1 MVTGIS
7 MLQVAMI
14 LMASVGLMNH
24 VLVIPAVLD
33 TAGRDA
39 WLSALV
45 CLPVL
50 LLWTVCLIVIV
61 KRSGGRPLLEWIR
74 ERTGRAVSGLL
85 RLLLILYLLLA
96 VFVTV
101 KDTVVWSTVSYLPE
115 TPVLSLAVLLLLLC
129 FVAARS
135 GMLCIAVMTG
145 ILLPVIVLL
154 GWFVAFGNVPNK
166 DYTLLLPVLEK
177 GTEPFLH
184 GMTLSLGAQAE
195 VVLFVFLQHHI
206 RTSIRWWHLALL
218 VVILVGLTLGPVTG
232 SIAEFGPVEA
242 AKQRYP
248 AFEQWKLVVFRDNVE
263 RLDFLS
269 IYQWFAGAFI
279 RVSTYLTMLIELLP
293 VKRQRSEDILLLG
306 LTGGLLALCAFPWP
320 DVLFYDW
327 LKTYYLPGSL
337 AGWGLLT
344 LLLLG
349 AAFFP
354 KRKERRTR
362 DHGTVE

>member
-1 MVTGIS
+1 MAAGIS
-7 MLQVAMI
+7 MLQMAMI

-24 VLVIPAVLD
+24 VLVIPVILD

-39 WLSALV
+39 WVSALL

-50 LLWTVCLIVIV
+50 LLWSVCLIVIV

-74 ERTGRAVSGLL
+74 ERTGRVVSGLI
-85 RLLLILYLLLA
+85 RLLLLLYLLLE
-96 VFVTV
+96 VFITV
-101 KDTVVWSTVSYLPE
+101 KDTVIWAASSYLPE

-135 GMLCIAVMTG
+135 GVMCIAIMTG
-145 ILLPVIVLL
+145 ILLPLIVIL
-154 GWFVAFGNVPNK
+154 GWFVAFGNIPNK
-166 DYTLLLPVLEK
+166 DYSLLFPLMEE
-177 GTEPFLH
+177 GTAPLLH
-184 GMTLSLGAQAE
+184 GMALSLGAQAE
-195 VVLFVFLQHHI
+195 IVLLVFLQHHI
-206 RTSIRWWHLALL
+206 RSSVRWWHLALL
-218 VVILVGLTLGPVTG
+218 VVILVGLTAGPVTG

-248 AFEQWKLVVFRDNVE
+248 AFEQWKLVIFRDNVE

-279 RVSTYLTMLIELLP
+279 RVSMYYTMLAELLP
-293 VKRQRSEDILLLG
+293 VKRQRTEDLLLLG
-306 LTGGLLALCAFPWP
+306 VTAGILALCAVPWP

-327 LKTYYLPGSL
+327 LKAYYLPGSL
-337 AGWGLLT
+337 AGWGLMT

-349 AAFFP
+349 IALVA
-354 KRKERRTR
+354 KRKEGRTR
-362 DHGTVE
+362 DHARLD

>member
-1 MVTGIS
+1 MYTGIS

-39 WLSALV
+39 WLSALA

-50 LLWTVCLIVIV
+50 LVWTVCLIVIV
-61 KRSGGRPLLEWIR
+61 KRSGGRPLLEWVR

-85 RLLLILYLLLA
+85 RLVLILYLLLA
-96 VFVTV
+96 VFITV
-101 KDTVVWSTVSYLPE
+101 KDTVVWAATSYLPE
-115 TPVLSLAVLLLLLC
+115 TPVLSLALLLLLLC

-135 GMLCIAVMTG
+135 GILCIAVMTG
-145 ILLPVIVLL
+145 ILLPVIVVL

-166 DYTLLLPVLEK
+166 DYTLLFPLMEE
-177 GTEPFLH
+177 GGAPFAR
-184 GMTLSLGAQAE
+184 GMILSLGAQAE

-206 RTSIRWWHLALL
+206 RTSVRWWHLALL
-218 VVILVGLTLGPVTG
+218 VVILVGLTVGPVTG
-232 SIAEFGPVEA
+232 SIAEFGPVES

-248 AFEQWKLVVFRDNVE
+248 AFEQWKLVNFRDNVE

-269 IYQWFAGAFI
+269 IYQWSAGAFI
-279 RVSTYLTMLIELLP
+279 RVSTYYVLLIELLP
-293 VKRQRSEDILLLG
+293 VKRQRTEDLLLLG
-306 LTGGLLALCAFPWP
+306 LTGMLLALCAVHWP
-320 DVLFYDW
+320 DVLFYEW
-327 LKTYYLPGSL
+327 LKTWYLPGSL
-337 AGWGLLT
+337 IGWGLLT

-349 AAFFP
+349 IVLFT
-354 KRKERRTR
+354 KRKGGRTR
-362 DHGTVE
+362 DHARLD